1 MRTILFTILM
11 LFALSCGINCQ
22 AQTLKEYAKQ
32 HQKELEERQ
41 RIEKINYEKA
51 CQKGTIEAYNE
62 YLKMYPHGKYVQEI
76 NNRISDY
83 DLWKK
88 AKSAN
93 TIDGYNEYINNSK
106 YKSYVKQANEA
117 IAELQSVSVWQ
128 IVKNS
133 DKEEDVEYFMQ
144 KFPKSSC
151 TILR

>member
-133 DKEEDVEYFMQ
+133 D
-144 KFPKSSC
+144 
-151 TILR
+151 

>member
-106 YKSYVKQANEA
+106 YKSYVKQAN
-117 IAELQSVSVWQ
+117 
-128 IVKNS
+128 
-133 DKEEDVEYFMQ
+133 
-144 KFPKSSC
+144 
-151 TILR
+151 